1 MRLLKPSALTLAAA
15 LALAA
20 CDSSSLDT
28 TIATETPGVATIN
41 VYSVVDNQA
50 TVDWNLTSGTF
61 AEHWRLYQNELRVC
75 SGEPTTVDTG
85 SYSASYQTG
94 GCTITL
100 QVGRN
105 DVQVQLCK
113 SDDSSSCSYSPTERI
128 DYEEQTELGAIAWQY
143 FPSSSTTSE
152 NEHYLSWSKG
162 YGVNGDYWHIY
173 QNDASACSGSLSYDE
188 ILGAQSGGC
197 DVTLA
202 QGVNTFQAQLCQSQ
216 PIGIADNC
224 VQSPSASLT
233 FEPDPERILAR
244 AIIEELDESLPAS
257 YYLNIS
263 WSKDT
268 RDGSA
273 GEDWDL
279 SNNGELICQ
288 GVLTSDSNGASCQ
301 TQLVEG
307 NNQLQVRLCT
317 DIETYSGASCAY
329 STIVAVEGFDP
340 NPLEPGTIT
349 INDSLPEQVSDEPSL
364 TIDWQ
369 ISDGNGVSSWS
380 VSANGSIYCATTS
393 LDQYHQSGSCPI
405 ALENGTNTISVTGC
419 NYGYDN
425 SESCATSATVS
436 TEYIVIPGTPV
447 ITSSFPATSYVS
459 EQTLSWER
467 LDGAAADYWLAL
479 VNDTSQCSGD
489 LAERTPQSSSCIIE
503 LDSGVNAISVRLCI
517 SSESGSAYCSDSAT
531 EQIELLAPIP
541 AQPEISTAAQII
553 TDDTILLEWS
563 KSSGDNGSYWSAEN
577 NMAAVAA
584 CTGRP
589 LLSSGS
595 SQSGSCDLPLDIGTN
610 LIVVHLCND
619 NAASTASC
627 STSEGLTITRESAT
641 PEFTSTS
648 SASVAENTSA
658 VFYTAT
664 VSDADSSLEQ
674 LSFALSG
681 ADSYLFSIDSS
692 GGLSFTASADYE
704 SPQDAD
710 GDNVYQLSITVT
722 DGANATSQAISV
734 EVTNVDEAPAFAAAS
749 QDLPVNENTS
759 GSIYTAIAIDPEQAS
774 LTYSASGADAALFTL
789 NTSSGNLAFIA
800 PPDYEIPLDA
810 DADNIYQ
817 LTITATDG
825 EHQSSQDLAITVSNV
840 NEDPSFA
847 TTSVTLSTVE
857 NVNFFHT
864 VEAATDEDHNQQL
877 TYAISGADQVN
888 FSFDPATL
896 ELASITTLDY
906 ETPLDQDS
914 NNIYQLSIT
923 ASDGE
928 QQSSQ
933 DLAITVTNVNEAPS
947 ASISVSPDPSSTNLT
962 TLTAVSL
969 DGSSSSDPDGDS
981 LAYTWSQPSSQS
993 IDLSSPNNASTS
1005 FTAAAAGTYT
1015 FTLTVAD
1022 GALAGSAEVT
1032 LEISSANILP
1042 ADFTATAASAQ
1053 VTLNWTPHSGSTT
1066 YNIYR
1071 STDPDCELDSY
1082 ATACTTSAGALFTSV
1097 VPGFIDSN
1105 LTDGTTYYYWIEALL
1120 NGSTQRA
1127 ASPISATLQPSAITE
1142 PIPGTLNDTG
1152 SDWGGDYDNGNNSAC
1167 SSNVSAPQ
1175 DCHQGR
1181 DATHDDDSDGHA
1193 GFSFTKLDSSGN
1205 ALEADAWIWY
1215 CVQDNV
1221 TGLIW
1226 EAKDSSKNSLHYRAD
1241 KYNWYGTD
1249 ASTNADAGRADDDG
1263 AICYGYDSSDP
1274 ATYCNTKAFVAR
1286 VNAAG
1291 LCGASDWRI
1300 PSMGELRSILD
1311 YSREGPSIDTDY
1323 FRNTRSDYYWSNI
1336 PGESFGVLWPWVID
1350 FDDSGETSR
1359 PSGNKIYVRLVR
1371 SGQ

>member
-1 MRLLKPSALTLAAA
+1 M
-15 LALAA
+15 
-20 CDSSSLDT
+20 
-28 TIATETPGVATIN
+28 
-41 VYSVVDNQA
+41 
-50 TVDWNLTSGTF
+50 
-61 AEHWRLYQNELRVC
+61 YQNELRVC
-75 SGEPTTVDTG
+75 SGAPTTVA
-85 SYSASYQTG
+85 ASPAYQTG

-100 QVGRN
+100 QVGSN
-105 DVQVQLCK
+105 DVQVQLC
-113 SDDSSSCSYSPTERI
+113 SSAADDSDYCSYSAIKFI
-128 DYEEQTELGAIAWQY
+128 DYQEQTELGAIAWQD
-143 FPSSSTTSE
+143 FPSSSSTSE
-152 NEHYLSWSKG
+152 DEHYLSWSKG
-162 YGVNGDYWHIY
+162 EGVNGDYWHIY
-173 QNDASACSGSLSYDE
+173 QNEAIACSENLSYSE
-188 ILGAQSGGC
+188 TLGAQSGGC
-197 DVTLA
+197 DVRLTLGA
-202 QGVNTFQAQLCQSQ
+202 NIFQAQLCQSQ
-216 PIGIADNC
+216 AVGLGDNC
-224 VQSPSASLT
+224 VQSSSASLT
-233 FEPDPERILAR
+233 FIHDPERILASVV
-244 AIIEELDESLPAS
+244 IEELDESLPAS
-257 YYLNIS
+257 YDLNIS
-263 WSKDT
+263 WSKDSSSG
-268 RDGSA
+268 RA
-273 GEDWDL
+273 GEDWSL
-279 SNNGELICQ
+279 SNNGEVICQ
-288 GVLTSDSNGASCQ
+288 GVLADGANGASCSV
-301 TQLVEG
+301 QLAEG
-307 NNQLQVRLCT
+307 SNQLQVRLCT

-817 LTITATDG
+817 LSHNRRRWRAPKQPG
-825 EHQSSQDLAITVSNV
+825 PRHQRKQ
-840 NEDPSFA
+840 
-847 TTSVTLSTVE
+847 
-857 NVNFFHT
+857 
-864 VEAATDEDHNQQL
+864 
-877 TYAISGADQVN
+877 Y
-888 FSFDPATL
+888 
-896 ELASITTLDY
+896 
-906 ETPLDQDS
+906 
-914 NNIYQLSIT
+914 
-923 ASDGE
+923 
-928 QQSSQ
+928 
-933 DLAITVTNVNEAPS
+933 
-947 ASISVSPDPSSTNLT
+947 
-962 TLTAVSL
+962 
-969 DGSSSSDPDGDS
+969 
-981 LAYTWSQPSSQS
+981 
-993 IDLSSPNNASTS
+993 
-1005 FTAAAAGTYT
+1005 
-1015 FTLTVAD
+1015 
-1022 GALAGSAEVT
+1022 
-1032 LEISSANILP
+1032 
-1042 ADFTATAASAQ
+1042 
-1053 VTLNWTPHSGSTT
+1053 
-1066 YNIYR
+1066 
-1071 STDPDCELDSY
+1071 
-1082 ATACTTSAGALFTSV
+1082 
-1097 VPGFIDSN
+1097 
-1105 LTDGTTYYYWIEALL
+1105 
-1120 NGSTQRA
+1120 QRA
-1127 ASPISATLQPSAITE
+1127 AQL
-1142 PIPGTLNDTG
+1142 
-1152 SDWGGDYDNGNNSAC
+1152 
-1167 SSNVSAPQ
+1167 
-1175 DCHQGR
+1175 HQFQR
-1181 DATHDDDSDGHA
+1181 
-1193 GFSFTKLDSSGN
+1193 
-1205 ALEADAWIWY
+1205 
-1215 CVQDNV
+1215 
-1221 TGLIW
+1221 
-1226 EAKDSSKNSLHYRAD
+1226 
-1241 KYNWYGTD
+1241 
-1249 ASTNADAGRADDDG
+1249 
-1263 AICYGYDSSDP
+1263 
-1274 ATYCNTKAFVAR
+1274 
-1286 VNAAG
+1286 
-1291 LCGASDWRI
+1291 
-1300 PSMGELRSILD
+1300 
-1311 YSREGPSIDTDY
+1311 
-1323 FRNTRSDYYWSNI
+1323 
-1336 PGESFGVLWPWVID
+1336 
-1350 FDDSGETSR
+1350 
-1359 PSGNKIYVRLVR
+1359 RLVYR
-1371 SGQ
+1371 RKQCQLRLCS